1 MIFKYFL
8 LGNLVSLCMKIINS
22 VVVVGLYYGFL
33 TTFSI
38 GPSYL
43 FLLRARVMEE
53 EEGTEKLVSA
63 KTGFIMGQ
71 LMMFISIY
79 YAPLHLAL
87 DRPHTITVLV
97 LPYLLFHLFFEC
109 ELCILQ
115 YKNRK
120 RKSIRNLTIT
130 CVFLNNLIF
139 QLLNQFLL
147 PSSTLAR
154 LVNVYMFRSNNKMLF
169 VTSSFVGWLIG
180 HIFFMKWFGLV
191 LFWIRKIIPSRPK
204 KYIRFYG
211 DYALEKE
218 DLLAISLTLISIYYL
233 GRMPSPTITRR
244 VGKMRSEIPQ
254 RDENYLIWFEGG
266 IVNSLFDYKQWNRP
280 LRYIKNDN
288 FQRPVIDEMSQYF
301 FRIRPSYGK
310 QIITFTCPPS
320 LSTLWK
326 MIQRKFECYSPS
338 QIKKPPGLYRSLVYI
353 NREKR
358 RNLCNEFIN
367 RIKALGKGAP
377 ALDVL
382 EKRTRLYNQKNKQ
395 NYLPK
400 AYDPF
405 LSGPYRKKLRGIM
418 NSPGIYT
425 TKSWINRIHRLLV
438 ISFPELINTRDEDA
452 SITVKVLHKI
462 LVPDTDQYLRSDLRR
477 SKIIER
483 RRIRR
488 KVPRWS
494 YNLNTDSQDAEK
506 ENADEPTE
514 YYAVLL
520 RKYDRLVVYSDEDDQ
535 EINVNSDGE
544 LEEKIGEIALLDYPR
559 ERDPYRGLIK
569 GSMRAQRRKIP
580 ILRVYQPLFQS
591 PLFLGRIRGAAFT
604 SFVNIIELWKY
615 FFRNW
620 LGKDPKFEVSTSD
633 SEIEEE
639 ELVKS
644 ESIWLEEMEIEDD
657 DPLLE
662 RGKEFFDEMLYQGF
676 DDVVLG
682 LQGSRSLSLIAQ
694 SIFRK
699 YILLPSTIIVKN
711 IVRALF
717 FKTPEWDADWRDWK
731 KELHIYCTYNGVQ
744 ISDRELPRNWLMG
757 GIQIRV
763 LFPFYP
769 KPWRKS
775 KLRSDPMKEKKRNAD
790 WKNKRKGKTKDS
802 FYLTPW
808 GGAKEK
814 PFGPLKEQP
823 SFFKPIWKKLEKRM
837 RKELKKKSFSTLI
850 RSFLIKGFSFL
861 QEMPG
866 ILEEKIRWIQKI
878 TLFKKEKINEFTKEN
893 SSFLFPSELSKVHKP
908 HKNRKDS
915 RLSKKFRKKQ
925 AVQRSPAVRTN
936 FSRTQKNDIF
946 IRRMIVIREINNIAE
961 ELERRKMFLTPDRNS
976 SSPYETDWSD
986 KRSESQKHIWQILK
1000 GKSVRFIR
1008 KWECFVYSFIERI
1021 YVDIFLCTI
1030 NSFRIH
1036 AQPFFE
1042 SSKKTINK
1050 YIDNIEKNKEEISET
1065 NKNTIHFISTLKE
1078 SLFHITNISNEES
1091 EISRDLS
1098 SLSQAYVFYNLSQT
1112 QVINKYH
1119 LRSVLQDHGARL
1131 FFKDRIKEY
1140 LWTLGIL
1147 DAKSSSKR
1155 LPNSGMNEW
1164 KNWLR
1169 GHYQYNFSQ
1178 TRWSRLVSQKWR
1190 NKVRKRHM
1198 SQNKESKKNSYEKD
1212 QSIHCEKQKNYIM
1225 NSLPIQK
1232 YKFTKNYRYDLL
1244 SHKYIHYEDKKDSYS
1259 YISISDYLGDN
1270 DTDKNMGRKYLEWR
1284 TLLYFSRKNIGIKHR
1299 INRDTGTNIKK
1310 KTKTGTNNYQ
1320 IMDNKDLFSLTIH
1333 QERNPSNQKNFF
1345 DWMGMNEEML
1355 YRSISNQEI
1364 ETWFF
1369 SELVPLYD
1377 AYKSK
1382 PRIIPIKLL
1391 FLNNESFSEQEKR
1404 YLREFEEYLRKE
1416 KEAEKKE
1423 KEQSDQ
1429 KNLGSDP
1436 PNQQKDLFVDSAE
1449 SDIKNRRK
1457 QSQSKKDIS
1466 GPQLNLLMRKHLVSQ
1481 LNINSSLNL
1490 PEIMDIRTFSF
1501 LLKMMKYSNDVDI
1514 YSIEIGD
1521 IRMNFLA
1528 TLRRLTY
1535 PILDV
1540 PTFIKRGIIT
1550 IEPIRLFL
1558 KLDGQ
1563 SIMYQIIGISLVHK
1577 NKHQTNEICRE
1588 KKYDLLVPE
1597 NIPSTRRRRE
1607 LRIRICFNSASGR
1620 IVDRYPVLVDRY
1632 NMRDCVHFLGEDRH
1646 IDTDRKKLIQFKLFL
1661 WPNYRLEDLACM
1673 NRYWF
1678 DTNNGS
1684 RFSMSRIYMYPLQN

>member
-43 FLLRARVMEE
+43 FLLRARVLEE

-63 KTGFIMGQ
+63 TTGFIMGQ

-87 DRPHTITVLV
+87 NRPHTITVLV
-97 LPYLLFHLFFEC
+97 LPYLLFPLFFEH

-115 YKNRK
+115 YNLRK

-154 LVNVYMFRSNNKMLF
+154 LVNVYMFRCNNKMLF

-180 HIFFMKWFGLV
+180 YIFFMKWFGLV
-191 LFWIRKIIPSRPK
+191 LFWIRKITPSRPK
-204 KYIRFYG
+204 RYIRFYG
-211 DYALEKE
+211 DYTLDQE
-218 DLLAISLTLISIYYL
+218 DLLAITLTLISIYYL
-233 GRMPSPTITRR
+233 GRMPSPTITRK
-244 VGKMRSEIPQ
+244 VGKIRSEISKGY
-254 RDENYLIWFEGG
+254 ENYPIRFEDH

-288 FQRPVIDEMSQYF
+288 FKRPVIDEMSQYF
-301 FRIRPSYGK
+301 FRICPSYGK
-310 QIITFTCPPS
+310 RIITFTCSPS
-320 LSTLWK
+320 LSALWK
-326 MIQRKFECYSPS
+326 MIQRKFKCYSPS

-367 RIKALGKGAP
+367 RIKALGKGAL

-382 EKRTRLYNQKNKQ
+382 EKRTRLYNKKNKQ

-405 LSGPYRKKLRGIM
+405 LSGPYRKKIRGIED
-418 NSPGIYT
+418 SPGIYT
-425 TKSWINRIHRLLV
+425 TKAWMNRIHRLFV
-438 ISFPELINTRDEDA
+438 ISFPELINKRDEDG
-452 SITVKVLHKI
+452 SITVRVLYKI
-462 LVPDTDQYLRSDLRR
+462 LLPDIDRNLISDLRR
-477 SKIIER
+477 SRTIGK

-488 KVPRWS
+488 IVPRWL
-494 YNLNTDSQDAEK
+494 YNLNTDLQDAEK

-514 YYAVLL
+514 YYSVLL

-535 EINVNSDGE
+535 DININTDGE

-569 GSMRAQRRKIP
+569 GSMRAQRRKIA

-591 PLFLGRIRGAAFT
+591 PLFLGKIRGTFFI
-604 SFVNIIELWKY
+604 SFVNIIKLWKE

-620 LGKDPKFEVSTSD
+620 LGRDPKLEVSTSD

-639 ELVKS
+639 ELIKS
-644 ESIWLEEMEIEDD
+644 ESIWLEEVEIEDD
-657 DPLLE
+657 DPLME
-662 RGKEFFDEMLYQGF
+662 REKEFFDEMLYQGF

-682 LQGSRSLSLIAQ
+682 LQGSRSLSLLVQ

-699 YILLPSTIIVKN
+699 YILLPLMVIVKN
-711 IVRALF
+711 SVRVLF
-717 FKTPEWDADWRDWK
+717 FQTPEWDADWRDWK
-731 KELHIYCTYNGVQ
+731 KELHIYCTYNGVP

-757 GIQIRV
+757 GIQIKV

-775 KLRSDPMKEKKRNAD
+775 KLRSDPMKEKKRD
-790 WKNKRKGKTKDS
+790 WD
-802 FYLTPW
+802 
-808 GGAKEK
+808 
-814 PFGPLKEQP
+814 
-823 SFFKPIWKKLEKRM
+823 
-837 RKELKKKSFSTLI
+837 
-850 RSFLIKGFSFL
+850 
-861 QEMPG
+861 
-866 ILEEKIRWIQKI
+866 
-878 TLFKKEKINEFTKEN
+878 
-893 SSFLFPSELSKVHKP
+893 
-908 HKNRKDS
+908 
-915 RLSKKFRKKQ
+915 
-925 AVQRSPAVRTN
+925 
-936 FSRTQKNDIF
+936 
-946 IRRMIVIREINNIAE
+946 
-961 ELERRKMFLTPDRNS
+961 
-976 SSPYETDWSD
+976 D

-1008 KWECFVYSFIERI
+1008 KWECFVNSFIERI

-1036 AQPFFE
+1036 AQPFFVFE
-1042 SSKKTINK
+1042 SSKKMINK
-1050 YIDNIEKNKEEISET
+1050 YIENIEKNKEGIDET
-1065 NKNTIHFISTLKE
+1065 NQNTIYFISTLKE
-1078 SLFHITNISNEES
+1078 SLSNISNEKS

-1112 QVINKYH
+1112 QVINKYQ

-1147 DAKSSSKR
+1147 DAKSSSKS

-1190 NKVRKRHM
+1190 NKVRKRHT
-1198 SQNKESKKNSYEKD
+1198 SQNKESKKDSYEKD

-1225 NSLPIQK
+1225 NSLPIRK
-1232 YKFTKNYRYDLL
+1232 DKFTKNYRYDLL

-1259 YISISDYLGDN
+1259 YISISDYLGED

-1284 TLLYFSRKNIGIKHR
+1284 TILYLIRKNIGIKHR
-1299 INRDTGTNIKK
+1299 TNKDTGTNIKK
-1310 KTKTGTNNYQ
+1310 KTKTGANNYQ

-1355 YRSISNQEI
+1355 YRSISNQEM

-1369 SELVPLYD
+1369 SELVPLYG

-1382 PRIIPIKLL
+1382 PWIIPIKLL
-1391 FLNNESFSEQEKR
+1391 FLNNESFSETEKR
-1404 YLREFEEYLRKE
+1404 YLREFEEYLRE
-1416 KEAEKKE
+1416 LSNKKE
-1423 KEQSDQ
+1423 KEQPVQ

-1436 PNQQKDLFVDSAE
+1436 PNQQKDLLVDSAE

-1481 LNINSSLNL
+1481 LNINSWLNL

-1501 LLKMMKYSNDVDI
+1501 LLKMMKYSNDIGI

-1528 TLRRLTY
+1528 TVRRLTY

-1563 SIMYQIIGISLVHK
+1563 SIMYQIIGIFLVHK
-1577 NKHQTNEICRE
+1577 NKHQTNQRCRE

-1607 LRIRICFNSASGR
+1607 LRIRICFNSEIGR
-1620 IVDRYPVLVDRY
+1620 VVDRNPVLVDGY
-1632 NMRDCVHFLGEDRH
+1632 NIRNCVHFLDEDKH
-1646 IDTDRKKLIQFKLFL
+1646 IDTDRNKLVQFKWFL

-1684 RFSMSRIYMYPLQN
+1684 RFSMSRIHMYPLQN

>member
-43 FLLRARVMEE
+43 FLLRARVLEE

-63 KTGFIMGQ
+63 TTGFIMGQ

-87 DRPHTITVLV
+87 NRPHTITVLV
-97 LPYLLFHLFFEC
+97 LPYLLFPLFFEH

-115 YKNRK
+115 YNLRK

-154 LVNVYMFRSNNKMLF
+154 LVNVYMFRCNNKMLF

-191 LFWIRKIIPSRPK
+191 LFWIRKITPSRPK
-204 KYIRFYG
+204 KYIRFYE
-211 DYALEKE
+211 DYTLDQE
-218 DLLAISLTLISIYYL
+218 DLLAIILTLISIYYL
-233 GRMPSPTITRR
+233 GRIPSPTITRK
-244 VGKMRSEIPQ
+244 VGKIRSEISKW
-254 RDENYLIWFEGG
+254 DENYPIRFEDH

-288 FQRPVIDEMSQYF
+288 FKRPVIDEMSQYF
-301 FRIRPSYGK
+301 FRICPSYGK
-310 QIITFTCPPS
+310 QIMTFTCSPS

-326 MIQRKFECYSPS
+326 IIQRKFKCYSPS

-367 RIKALGKGAP
+367 RIKALGKGAL

-382 EKRTRLYNQKNKQ
+382 EKRTRLYKKKNKQ

-405 LSGPYRKKLRGIM
+405 LSGPYRKKIRGIED
-418 NSPGIYT
+418 SPGIYT
-425 TKSWINRIHRLLV
+425 TKAWMNRIHRLFV
-438 ISFPELINTRDEDA
+438 ISFPELINKRDEDA
-452 SITVKVLHKI
+452 SITVRVLYKI
-462 LVPDTDQYLRSDLRR
+462 LLPDIDRNLISDLRR
-477 SKIIER
+477 SRTIGK

-488 KVPRWS
+488 IVPRWL
-494 YNLNTDSQDAEK
+494 YNLNTDLQDAEK
-506 ENADEPTE
+506 ENADESTE
-514 YYAVLL
+514 HYSVLL
-520 RKYDRLVVYSDEDDQ
+520 RKYDRLVVYNDEDDQ
-535 EINVNSDGE
+535 DTNINPDGE
-544 LEEKIGEIALLDYPR
+544 LEEKIGEIALLDYRR

-569 GSMRAQRRKIP
+569 GSMRAQRRK
-580 ILRVYQPLFQS
+580 
-591 PLFLGRIRGAAFT
+591 
-604 SFVNIIELWKY
+604 
-615 FFRNW
+615 NW
-620 LGKDPKFEVSTSD
+620 L
-633 SEIEEE
+633 I
-639 ELVKS
+639 
-644 ESIWLEEMEIEDD
+644 
-657 DPLLE
+657 
-662 RGKEFFDEMLYQGF
+662 
-676 DDVVLG
+676 
-682 LQGSRSLSLIAQ
+682 
-694 SIFRK
+694 
-699 YILLPSTIIVKN
+699 
-711 IVRALF
+711 
-717 FKTPEWDADWRDWK
+717 
-731 KELHIYCTYNGVQ
+731 
-744 ISDRELPRNWLMG
+744 G
-757 GIQIRV
+757 GIQIKV

-775 KLRSDPMKEKKRNAD
+775 KLRSDPMKEKKRNVD

-837 RKELKKKSFSTLI
+837 RKEMKKKAFSALI
-850 RSFLIKGFSFL
+850 RSFFIKGFSFP

-866 ILEEKIRWIQKI
+866 ILEDKIRWIQKR
-878 TLFKKEKINEFTKEN
+878 TLFKKEKRKEFPKEN
-893 SSFLFPSELSKVHKP
+893 PSFLFPSGLSKVDKP
-908 HKNRKDS
+908 HKNGKDS
-915 RLSKKFRKKQ
+915 RLSKKFQKKR
-925 AVQRSPAVRTN
+925 AIRRSPAVRTN
-936 FSRTQKNDIF
+936 FSRTQIKKKDIF

-961 ELERRKMFLTPDRNS
+961 EIERRKMFLTPDRNI
-976 SSPYETDWSD
+976 SSPYETDWDD

-1000 GKSVRFIR
+1000 GKSVRFLR
-1008 KWECFVYSFIERI
+1008 KWKCFVNSFIERI

-1036 AQPFFE
+1036 AQPFFVFG
-1042 SSKKTINK
+1042 SSKKMTNK
-1050 YIDNIEKNKEEISET
+1050 YIENIEKNKEGIDET
-1065 NKNTIHFISTLKE
+1065 NQNTIYFISTLKE
-1078 SLFHITNISNEES
+1078 SFSNISNERS

-1112 QVINKYH
+1112 QVINKYQ

-1178 TRWSRLVSQKWR
+1178 TRWSRLVSQNWR
-1190 NKVRKRHM
+1190 NKVSKRHT
-1198 SQNKESKKNSYEKD
+1198 SQNKESKKDSYEKD

-1225 NSLPIQK
+1225 NSLPIRK
-1232 YKFTKNYRYDLL
+1232 EKFTKNSRYDLL

-1259 YISISDYLGDN
+1259 YISIGDYLGED

-1284 TLLYFSRKNIGIKHR
+1284 TILYFFRKNIGIKHR
-1299 INRDTGTNIKK
+1299 TNRDTGTNIKK
-1310 KTKTGTNNYQ
+1310 KTKTGANNYQ

-1345 DWMGMNEEML
+1345 DWMGMNKEML
-1355 YRSISNQEI
+1355 YRSISNQEM

-1369 SELVPLYD
+1369 SELVPLYG

-1382 PRIIPIKLL
+1382 PWIIPIKLL
-1391 FLNNESFSEQEKR
+1391 FLNNESFSETEKR
-1404 YLREFEEYLRKE
+1404 YFREFEEYLRE
-1416 KEAEKKE
+1416 LSNKKE
-1423 KEQSDQ
+1423 KEQPSQ

-1436 PNQQKDLFVDSAE
+1436 PNQQKDLLVDSAE

-1466 GPQLNLLMRKHLVSQ
+1466 GLQLNLLMRKHLVSQ
-1481 LNINSSLNL
+1481 LNINSWLNP

-1501 LLKMMKYSNDVDI
+1501 LLKTMKYSNDIGI

-1528 TLRRLTY
+1528 TVRRLTY

-1563 SIMYQIIGISLVHK
+1563 SIMYQIIGIFLVHK
-1577 NKHQTNEICRE
+1577 NKHQTNQRCRE

-1607 LRIRICFNSASGR
+1607 LRIRICFDSEIGR
-1620 IVDRYPVLVDRY
+1620 VVDRNPVLVDGY
-1632 NMRDCVHFLGEDRH
+1632 NIRNCVHFLDEDKH
-1646 IDTDRKKLIQFKLFL
+1646 IDTDRNKFDTDRNKLVQFKLFL

-1684 RFSMSRIYMYPLQN
+1684 RFSMSRIHMYPLQN

>member
-43 FLLRARVMEE
+43 FLLRARVLEE

-63 KTGFIMGQ
+63 TNGFIMGQ

-87 DRPHTITVLV
+87 NRPHTITVLV
-97 LPYLLFHLFFEC
+97 LPYLLFPLFFEH

-115 YKNRK
+115 YNLRK

-154 LVNVYMFRSNNKMLF
+154 LVNVYMFRCNNKMLF

-191 LFWIRKIIPSRPK
+191 LFWIRKMTPSRPK
-204 KYIRFYG
+204 KYIRFYE
-211 DYALEKE
+211 DYTLDQE
-218 DLLAISLTLISIYYL
+218 DLLAIILTLISIYYL
-233 GRMPSPTITRR
+233 GRMPSPTITRK
-244 VGKMRSEIPQ
+244 VGKIRSEISEWG
-254 RDENYLIWFEGG
+254 ENYPIRFEDH

-288 FQRPVIDEMSQYF
+288 FKRPVIDEMSQYF
-301 FRIRPSYGK
+301 FRICPSYGK
-310 QIITFTCPPS
+310 QIMTFTCSPS

-326 MIQRKFECYSPS
+326 MIQRKFKCYSPS

-367 RIKALGKGAP
+367 RIKALGKGAL

-382 EKRTRLYNQKNKQ
+382 EKRTRLYKKKNKQ

-405 LSGPYRKKLRGIM
+405 LSGPYRKKIRGIED
-418 NSPGIYT
+418 SPGIYT
-425 TKSWINRIHRLLV
+425 TKAWMNRIHRLFV
-438 ISFPELINTRDEDA
+438 ISFPELINKRDEDA
-452 SITVKVLHKI
+452 SITVRVLYKI
-462 LVPDTDQYLRSDLRR
+462 LLPDIDRNLISDLRR
-477 SKIIER
+477 SRTIGK

-488 KVPRWS
+488 IVPRWL
-494 YNLNTDSQDAEK
+494 YNLNTDLQDAEK
-506 ENADEPTE
+506 ENADESTE
-514 YYAVLL
+514 HYSVLL
-520 RKYDRLVVYSDEDDQ
+520 RKYDRLVVYNDEDDQ
-535 EINVNSDGE
+535 DTNINPDGE
-544 LEEKIGEIALLDYPR
+544 LEEKIGEIALLDYRR

-569 GSMRAQRRKIP
+569 GSMRAQRRKIA
-580 ILRVYQPLFQS
+580 ILRAYQPLFQS
-591 PLFLGRIRGAAFT
+591 PLFLGKRRGTFFL
-604 SFVNIIELWKY
+604 SFVNIIKFCKG

-620 LGKDPKFEVSTSD
+620 SGKDPKLEVSTSD

-639 ELVKS
+639 ELIKS
-644 ESIWLEEMEIEDD
+644 ESFWLEEMEIEDD
-657 DPLLE
+657 DPLME
-662 RGKEFFDEMLYQGF
+662 REKEFFDEMLYQGF

-682 LQGSRSLSLIAQ
+682 LQVSRSLGLLVQ

-699 YILLPSTIIVKN
+699 YILLPLTVIAKN
-711 IVRALF
+711 SVCVLF
-717 FKTPEWDADWRDWK
+717 FQTPEWDADWRDWK
-731 KELHIYCTYNGVQ
+731 KELHIYCTYNGVP
-744 ISDRELPRNWLMG
+744 ISDRELPRNWLIG
-757 GIQIRV
+757 GIQIKV

-790 WKNKRKGKTKDS
+790 WKSKRKGKTKDS

-837 RKELKKKSFSTLI
+837 RKEMKKKAFSALI
-850 RSFLIKGFSFL
+850 RSFLIKGFSFP
-861 QEMPG
+861 QEMRG
-866 ILEEKIRWIQKI
+866 ILEDKIRWIQKR
-878 TLFKKEKINEFTKEN
+878 TLFKKEKRKEFPKEN
-893 SSFLFPSELSKVHKP
+893 PSFLFPSGLSKVDKP
-908 HKNRKDS
+908 HQNRKDS
-915 RLSKKFRKKQ
+915 RLSKKFQKKR
-925 AVQRSPAVRTN
+925 AIRLSPAVRTN
-936 FSRTQKNDIF
+936 FSRTQIQKKDIF
-946 IRRMIVIREINNIAE
+946 IRRMMVIREINNIAE
-961 ELERRKMFLTPDRNS
+961 EIERRKMFRTPDRNI
-976 SSPYETDWSD
+976 SSPYETDWDD

-1008 KWECFVYSFIERI
+1008 KWKCFVNSFIERI

-1036 AQPFFE
+1036 AQPLFVFG
-1042 SSKKTINK
+1042 SSKKMTKK
-1050 YIDNIEKNKEEISET
+1050 YIENIEKNKEGIDET
-1065 NKNTIHFISTLKE
+1065 NRNTIYFTSTLKE
-1078 SLFHITNISNEES
+1078 SLSNISNEKS

-1112 QVINKYH
+1112 QVINKYQ
-1119 LRSVLQDHGARL
+1119 LRSVLQDHGARI

-1190 NKVRKRHM
+1190 NKVSKRHT
-1198 SQNKESKKNSYEKD
+1198 SQNKESKKDSYEKD

-1225 NSLPIQK
+1225 NSLPIRK
-1232 YKFTKNYRYDLL
+1232 DKFTKNSRYDLL
-1244 SHKYIHYEDKKDSYS
+1244 SHKYIHYENKKDSYS
-1259 YISISDYLGDN
+1259 YISISDYLGED

-1284 TLLYFSRKNIGIKHR
+1284 TILYFFRKNIGIKHR
-1299 INRDTGTNIKK
+1299 TNRDTGTNIKK
-1310 KTKTGTNNYQ
+1310 KTKTGANNYQ

-1333 QERNPSNQKNFF
+1333 QERNPSNQKSFF

-1355 YRSISNQEI
+1355 YRSISNQEM

-1369 SELVPLYD
+1369 SELVPLYG

-1382 PRIIPIKLL
+1382 PWVIPIKLL
-1391 FLNNESFSEQEKR
+1391 FLNNESFSETEKR
-1404 YLREFEEYLRKE
+1404 YFREFEEYLRE
-1416 KEAEKKE
+1416 LSNKKE
-1423 KEQSDQ
+1423 KEQPSQ

-1436 PNQQKDLFVDSAE
+1436 PNQQKDLLVDSAE

-1457 QSQSKKDIS
+1457 QSQSKNDIS
-1466 GPQLNLLMRKHLVSQ
+1466 GLQLNLLMRKHLVSQ
-1481 LNINSSLNL
+1481 LNINSWLNP

-1501 LLKMMKYSNDVDI
+1501 LLKTMKYSNDIGI

-1528 TLRRLTY
+1528 TVRRLTY

-1563 SIMYQIIGISLVHK
+1563 SIMYQIIGIFLVHK
-1577 NKHQTNEICRE
+1577 NKHQTNQRCRE

-1607 LRIRICFNSASGR
+1607 LRIRICFNSEIGR
-1620 IVDRYPVLVDRY
+1620 VVDRNPVLVDGY
-1632 NMRDCVHFLGEDRH
+1632 NIRNCVHFLDEDKH
-1646 IDTDRKKLIQFKLFL
+1646 IDTDRNKLVQFKLFL

-1684 RFSMSRIYMYPLQN
+1684 RFSMSRIHMYPLQN

>member
-43 FLLRARVMEE
+43 FLLRARVLEE

-63 KTGFIMGQ
+63 TTGFIMGQ

-87 DRPHTITVLV
+87 NRPHTITVLV
-97 LPYLLFHLFFEC
+97 LPYLLFPLFFEH

-115 YKNRK
+115 YNLRK

-154 LVNVYMFRSNNKMLF
+154 LVNVYMFRCNNRMLF

-180 HIFFMKWFGLV
+180 YIFFMKWFGLV
-191 LFWIRKIIPSRPK
+191 LFWIRKITPSRPK
-204 KYIRFYG
+204 RYIRFYG
-211 DYALEKE
+211 DYTLDQE
-218 DLLAISLTLISIYYL
+218 DLLAITLTLISIYYL
-233 GRMPSPTITRR
+233 GRMPSPTITRK
-244 VGKMRSEIPQ
+244 VGKIRSEISKGY
-254 RDENYLIWFEGG
+254 ENYPIRFEDH

-288 FQRPVIDEMSQYF
+288 FKRPVIDEMSQYF
-301 FRIRPSYGK
+301 FRICPSYGK
-310 QIITFTCPPS
+310 RIITFTCSPS
-320 LSTLWK
+320 LSALWK
-326 MIQRKFECYSPS
+326 MIQRKFKCYSPS

-367 RIKALGKGAP
+367 RIKALGKGAL

-382 EKRTRLYNQKNKQ
+382 EKRTRLYNKKNKQ

-405 LSGPYRKKLRGIM
+405 LSGPYRKKIRGIED
-418 NSPGIYT
+418 SPGIYT
-425 TKSWINRIHRLLV
+425 TKAWMNRIHRLFV
-438 ISFPELINTRDEDA
+438 ISFPELINKRDEDG
-452 SITVKVLHKI
+452 SITVRVLYKI
-462 LVPDTDQYLRSDLRR
+462 LLPDIDRNLISDLRR
-477 SKIIER
+477 SRTIGK

-488 KVPRWS
+488 IVPRWL
-494 YNLNTDSQDAEK
+494 YNLNTDLQDAEK

-514 YYAVLL
+514 YYSVLL

-535 EINVNSDGE
+535 DININTDGE

-569 GSMRAQRRKIP
+569 GSMRAQRRKIA

-591 PLFLGRIRGAAFT
+591 PLFLGKIRGTFFI
-604 SFVNIIELWKY
+604 SFVNIIKLWKE

-620 LGKDPKFEVSTSD
+620 LGRDPKLEVSTSD

-639 ELVKS
+639 ELIKS
-644 ESIWLEEMEIEDD
+644 ESIWLEEVEIEDD
-657 DPLLE
+657 DPLME
-662 RGKEFFDEMLYQGF
+662 REKEFFDEMLYQGF

-682 LQGSRSLSLIAQ
+682 LQGSRSLSLLVQ

-699 YILLPSTIIVKN
+699 YILLPLMVIVKN
-711 IVRALF
+711 SVRVLF
-717 FKTPEWDADWRDWK
+717 FQTPEWDADWRDWK
-731 KELHIYCTYNGVQ
+731 KELHIYCTYNGVP

-757 GIQIRV
+757 GIQIKV

-775 KLRSDPMKEKKRNAD
+775 KLRSDPMKEKKRD
-790 WKNKRKGKTKDS
+790 WD
-802 FYLTPW
+802 
-808 GGAKEK
+808 
-814 PFGPLKEQP
+814 
-823 SFFKPIWKKLEKRM
+823 
-837 RKELKKKSFSTLI
+837 
-850 RSFLIKGFSFL
+850 
-861 QEMPG
+861 
-866 ILEEKIRWIQKI
+866 
-878 TLFKKEKINEFTKEN
+878 
-893 SSFLFPSELSKVHKP
+893 
-908 HKNRKDS
+908 
-915 RLSKKFRKKQ
+915 
-925 AVQRSPAVRTN
+925 
-936 FSRTQKNDIF
+936 
-946 IRRMIVIREINNIAE
+946 
-961 ELERRKMFLTPDRNS
+961 
-976 SSPYETDWSD
+976 D

-1008 KWECFVYSFIERI
+1008 KWECFVNSFIERI

-1036 AQPFFE
+1036 AQPFFVFE
-1042 SSKKTINK
+1042 SSKKMINK
-1050 YIDNIEKNKEEISET
+1050 YIENIEKNKEGIDET
-1065 NKNTIHFISTLKE
+1065 NQNTIYFISTLKE
-1078 SLFHITNISNEES
+1078 SLSNISNEKS

-1112 QVINKYH
+1112 QVINKYQ

-1147 DAKSSSKR
+1147 DAKSSSKS

-1190 NKVRKRHM
+1190 NKVRKRHT
-1198 SQNKESKKNSYEKD
+1198 SQNKESKKDSYEKD

-1225 NSLPIQK
+1225 NSLPIRK
-1232 YKFTKNYRYDLL
+1232 DKFTKNYRYDLL

-1259 YISISDYLGDN
+1259 YISISDYLGED

-1284 TLLYFSRKNIGIKHR
+1284 TILYLIRKNIGIKHR
-1299 INRDTGTNIKK
+1299 TNKDTGTNIKK
-1310 KTKTGTNNYQ
+1310 KTKTGANNYQ

-1355 YRSISNQEI
+1355 YRSISNQEM

-1369 SELVPLYD
+1369 SELVPLYG

-1382 PRIIPIKLL
+1382 PWIIPIKLL
-1391 FLNNESFSEQEKR
+1391 FLNNESFSETEKR
-1404 YLREFEEYLRKE
+1404 YLREFEEYLRE
-1416 KEAEKKE
+1416 LSNKKE
-1423 KEQSDQ
+1423 KEQPVQ

-1436 PNQQKDLFVDSAE
+1436 PNQQKDLLVDSAE

-1481 LNINSSLNL
+1481 LNINSWLNL

-1501 LLKMMKYSNDVDI
+1501 LLKMMKYSNDIGI

-1528 TLRRLTY
+1528 TVRRLTY

-1563 SIMYQIIGISLVHK
+1563 SIMYQIIGIFLVHK
-1577 NKHQTNEICRE
+1577 NKHQTNQRCRE

-1607 LRIRICFNSASGR
+1607 LRIRICFNSEIGR
-1620 IVDRYPVLVDRY
+1620 VVDRNPVLVDGY
-1632 NMRDCVHFLGEDRH
+1632 NIRNCVHFLDEDKH
-1646 IDTDRKKLIQFKLFL
+1646 IDTDRNKLVQFKWFL

-1684 RFSMSRIYMYPLQN
+1684 RFSMSRIHMYPLQN

>member
-43 FLLRARVMEE
+43 FLLRARVLEE

-63 KTGFIMGQ
+63 TTGFIMGQ

-87 DRPHTITVLV
+87 NRPHTITVLV
-97 LPYLLFHLFFEC
+97 LPYLLFPLFFEH

-115 YKNRK
+115 YNLRK

-154 LVNVYMFRSNNKMLF
+154 LVNVYMFRCNNKMLF

-180 HIFFMKWFGLV
+180 YIFFMKWFGLV
-191 LFWIRKIIPSRPK
+191 LFWIRKITPSRPK
-204 KYIRFYG
+204 RYIRFYG
-211 DYALEKE
+211 DYTLDQE
-218 DLLAISLTLISIYYL
+218 DLLAITLTLISIYYL
-233 GRMPSPTITRR
+233 GRMPSPTITRK
-244 VGKMRSEIPQ
+244 VGKIRSEISKGY
-254 RDENYLIWFEGG
+254 ENYPIRFEDH

-288 FQRPVIDEMSQYF
+288 FKRPVIDEMSQYF
-301 FRIRPSYGK
+301 FRICPSYGK
-310 QIITFTCPPS
+310 QIMTFTCSPS
-320 LSTLWK
+320 LSALWK
-326 MIQRKFECYSPS
+326 MIQRKFKCYSPS

-367 RIKALGKGAP
+367 RIKALGKGAL

-382 EKRTRLYNQKNKQ
+382 EKRTRLYNKKNKQ

-405 LSGPYRKKLRGIM
+405 LSGPYRKKIRGIED
-418 NSPGIYT
+418 SPGIYT
-425 TKSWINRIHRLLV
+425 TKAWMNRIHRLFV
-438 ISFPELINTRDEDA
+438 ISFPELINKRDEDG
-452 SITVKVLHKI
+452 SITVRVLYKI
-462 LVPDTDQYLRSDLRR
+462 LLPDIDRNLISDLRR
-477 SKIIER
+477 SRTIGK

-488 KVPRWS
+488 IVPRWL
-494 YNLNTDSQDAEK
+494 YNLNTDLQDAEK

-514 YYAVLL
+514 YYSVLL

-535 EINVNSDGE
+535 DININTDGE
-544 LEEKIGEIALLDYPR
+544 LEEKIGEIALLDYSR

-569 GSMRAQRRKIP
+569 GSMRAQRRKIA

-591 PLFLGRIRGAAFT
+591 PLFLGKIRGTFFI
-604 SFVNIIELWKY
+604 SFVNIIKLWKE

-620 LGKDPKFEVSTSD
+620 LGRDPKLEVSTSD

-639 ELVKS
+639 ELIKS
-644 ESIWLEEMEIEDD
+644 ESIWLEEVEIEDD
-657 DPLLE
+657 DPLME
-662 RGKEFFDEMLYQGF
+662 REKEFFDEMLYQGF

-682 LQGSRSLSLIAQ
+682 LQGSRSLSLLVQ

-699 YILLPSTIIVKN
+699 YILLPLMVIVKN
-711 IVRALF
+711 SVRVLF
-717 FKTPEWDADWRDWK
+717 FQTPEWDADWRDWK
-731 KELHIYCTYNGVQ
+731 KELHIYCTYNGVP

-757 GIQIRV
+757 GIQIKV

-769 KPWRKS
+769 KPWHKS
-775 KLRSDPMKEKKRNAD
+775 KLRSDPMKEKKRD
-790 WKNKRKGKTKDS
+790 WD
-802 FYLTPW
+802 
-808 GGAKEK
+808 
-814 PFGPLKEQP
+814 
-823 SFFKPIWKKLEKRM
+823 
-837 RKELKKKSFSTLI
+837 
-850 RSFLIKGFSFL
+850 
-861 QEMPG
+861 
-866 ILEEKIRWIQKI
+866 
-878 TLFKKEKINEFTKEN
+878 
-893 SSFLFPSELSKVHKP
+893 
-908 HKNRKDS
+908 
-915 RLSKKFRKKQ
+915 
-925 AVQRSPAVRTN
+925 
-936 FSRTQKNDIF
+936 
-946 IRRMIVIREINNIAE
+946 
-961 ELERRKMFLTPDRNS
+961 
-976 SSPYETDWSD
+976 D

-1008 KWECFVYSFIERI
+1008 KWECFVNSFIERI

-1036 AQPFFE
+1036 AQPFFVFE
-1042 SSKKTINK
+1042 SSKKMINK
-1050 YIDNIEKNKEEISET
+1050 YIENIEKNKEGIDET
-1065 NKNTIHFISTLKE
+1065 NQNTIYFISTLKE
-1078 SLFHITNISNEES
+1078 SLSNISNEKS

-1112 QVINKYH
+1112 QVINKYQ

-1147 DAKSSSKR
+1147 DAKSSSKS

-1190 NKVRKRHM
+1190 NKVRKRHT
-1198 SQNKESKKNSYEKD
+1198 SQNKESKKDSYEKD

-1225 NSLPIQK
+1225 NSLPIRK
-1232 YKFTKNYRYDLL
+1232 DKFTKNYRYDLL
-1244 SHKYIHYEDKKDSYS
+1244 SHKYIHYEDKKDPYS
-1259 YISISDYLGDN
+1259 YISISDYLGED

-1284 TLLYFSRKNIGIKHR
+1284 TILYLIRKNIGIKHR
-1299 INRDTGTNIKK
+1299 TNKDTGTNIKK
-1310 KTKTGTNNYQ
+1310 KTKTGANNYQ

-1355 YRSISNQEI
+1355 YRSISNQEM

-1369 SELVPLYD
+1369 SELVPLYG

-1382 PRIIPIKLL
+1382 PWIIPIKLL
-1391 FLNNESFSEQEKR
+1391 FLNNESFSETEKR
-1404 YLREFEEYLRKE
+1404 YLREFEEYLRE
-1416 KEAEKKE
+1416 LSNKKE
-1423 KEQSDQ
+1423 KEQPVQ

-1436 PNQQKDLFVDSAE
+1436 PNQQKDLLVDSAE

-1481 LNINSSLNL
+1481 LNINSWLNL

-1501 LLKMMKYSNDVDI
+1501 LLKMMKYSNDIGI

-1528 TLRRLTY
+1528 TVRRLTY

-1563 SIMYQIIGISLVHK
+1563 SIMYQIIGIFLVHK
-1577 NKHQTNEICRE
+1577 NKHQTNQRCRE

-1607 LRIRICFNSASGR
+1607 LRIRICFNSEIGR
-1620 IVDRYPVLVDRY
+1620 VVDRNPVLVDGY
-1632 NMRDCVHFLGEDRH
+1632 NIRNCVHFLDEDKH
-1646 IDTDRKKLIQFKLFL
+1646 IDTDRNKLVQFKLFL

-1684 RFSMSRIYMYPLQN
+1684 RFSMSRIHMYPLQN

>member
-43 FLLRARVMEE
+43 FLLRARVLEE

-63 KTGFIMGQ
+63 TTGFIMGQ

-79 YAPLHLAL
+79 YAPLHLVL
-87 DRPHTITVLV
+87 NRPHTITVLV
-97 LPYLLFHLFFEC
+97 LPYLLFPLFFEH

-115 YKNRK
+115 YNLRK

-154 LVNVYMFRSNNKMLF
+154 LVNVYMFRCNNKILF

-180 HIFFMKWFGLV
+180 YIFFMKWFGLV
-191 LFWIRKIIPSRPK
+191 LFWIRKITPSRPK
-204 KYIRFYG
+204 RYIRFYG
-211 DYALEKE
+211 DYTLDQE
-218 DLLAISLTLISIYYL
+218 DLLAITLTLISIYYL
-233 GRMPSPTITRR
+233 GRMPSPTITRK
-244 VGKMRSEIPQ
+244 VGKIRSEIFKGY
-254 RDENYLIWFEGG
+254 ENYPIRFEDH

-288 FQRPVIDEMSQYF
+288 FKRPVIDEMSQYF
-301 FRIRPSYGK
+301 FRICPSYGK
-310 QIITFTCPPS
+310 RIITFTCSPS
-320 LSTLWK
+320 LSALWK
-326 MIQRKFECYSPS
+326 MIQRKFKCYSPS

-367 RIKALGKGAP
+367 RIKALGKGAL

-382 EKRTRLYNQKNKQ
+382 EKRTRLYNKKNKQ

-405 LSGPYRKKLRGIM
+405 LSGPYRKKIRGIED
-418 NSPGIYT
+418 SPGIYT
-425 TKSWINRIHRLLV
+425 TKAWMNRIHRLFV
-438 ISFPELINTRDEDA
+438 ISFPELINKRDEDG
-452 SITVKVLHKI
+452 SITVRVLYKI
-462 LVPDTDQYLRSDLRR
+462 LLPDIDRNLISDLRR
-477 SKIIER
+477 SRTIGK

-488 KVPRWS
+488 IVPRWL
-494 YNLNTDSQDAEK
+494 YNLNTDLQDVEK

-514 YYAVLL
+514 YYSVLL

-535 EINVNSDGE
+535 DININTDGE

-569 GSMRAQRRKIP
+569 GSMRAQRRKIA

-591 PLFLGRIRGAAFT
+591 PLFLGKIRGTFFI
-604 SFVNIIELWKY
+604 SFVNIIKLWKE

-620 LGKDPKFEVSTSD
+620 LGRDPKLEVSTSD

-639 ELVKS
+639 ELIKS
-644 ESIWLEEMEIEDD
+644 ESIWLEEVEIEDD
-657 DPLLE
+657 DPLME
-662 RGKEFFDEMLYQGF
+662 REKEFFDEMLYQGF

-682 LQGSRSLSLIAQ
+682 LQGSRSLSLLVQ

-699 YILLPSTIIVKN
+699 YILLPLTVIVKN
-711 IVRALF
+711 SVRVLF
-717 FKTPEWDADWRDWK
+717 FQTPEWDADWRDWK
-731 KELHIYCTYNGVQ
+731 KELHIYCTYNGVP

-757 GIQIRV
+757 GIQIKV

-775 KLRSDPMKEKKRNAD
+775 KLRSDPMKEKKRD
-790 WKNKRKGKTKDS
+790 WD
-802 FYLTPW
+802 
-808 GGAKEK
+808 
-814 PFGPLKEQP
+814 
-823 SFFKPIWKKLEKRM
+823 
-837 RKELKKKSFSTLI
+837 
-850 RSFLIKGFSFL
+850 
-861 QEMPG
+861 
-866 ILEEKIRWIQKI
+866 
-878 TLFKKEKINEFTKEN
+878 
-893 SSFLFPSELSKVHKP
+893 
-908 HKNRKDS
+908 
-915 RLSKKFRKKQ
+915 
-925 AVQRSPAVRTN
+925 
-936 FSRTQKNDIF
+936 
-946 IRRMIVIREINNIAE
+946 
-961 ELERRKMFLTPDRNS
+961 
-976 SSPYETDWSD
+976 D

-1008 KWECFVYSFIERI
+1008 KWECFVNSFIERI

-1036 AQPFFE
+1036 AQPFFVFE
-1042 SSKKTINK
+1042 SSKKMINK
-1050 YIDNIEKNKEEISET
+1050 YIENIEKNKEGIDET
-1065 NKNTIHFISTLKE
+1065 NQNTIYFISTLKE
-1078 SLFHITNISNEES
+1078 SLSNISNEKS

-1112 QVINKYH
+1112 QVINKYQ

-1147 DAKSSSKR
+1147 DAKSSSKS

-1190 NKVRKRHM
+1190 NKVRKRHT
-1198 SQNKESKKNSYEKD
+1198 SQNKESKKDSYEKD
-1212 QSIHCEKQKNYIM
+1212 HCEKQKNYIM
-1225 NSLPIQK
+1225 NSLPIRK
-1232 YKFTKNYRYDLL
+1232 DKFTKNYRYDLL

-1259 YISISDYLGDN
+1259 CISISDYLGED

-1284 TLLYFSRKNIGIKHR
+1284 TILYLIRKNIGIKHR
-1299 INRDTGTNIKK
+1299 TNKDTGTNIKK
-1310 KTKTGTNNYQ
+1310 KTKTGANNYQ

-1333 QERNPSNQKNFF
+1333 QERNPSNQKSFF

-1355 YRSISNQEI
+1355 YRSISNQEM

-1369 SELVPLYD
+1369 SELVPLYG

-1382 PRIIPIKLL
+1382 PWIIPIKLL
-1391 FLNNESFSEQEKR
+1391 FLNNESFSETEKR
-1404 YLREFEEYLRKE
+1404 YLREFEEYLRE
-1416 KEAEKKE
+1416 LSNKKE
-1423 KEQSDQ
+1423 KEQPVQ

-1436 PNQQKDLFVDSAE
+1436 PNQQKDLLVDSAE

-1481 LNINSSLNL
+1481 LNINSWLNL

-1501 LLKMMKYSNDVDI
+1501 LLKMMKYSNDIGI

-1528 TLRRLTY
+1528 TVRRLTY

-1563 SIMYQIIGISLVHK
+1563 SIMYQIIGIFLVHK
-1577 NKHQTNEICRE
+1577 NKHQTNQRCRE

-1607 LRIRICFNSASGR
+1607 LRIRICFNSEIGR
-1620 IVDRYPVLVDRY
+1620 VVDRNPVLVDGY
-1632 NMRDCVHFLGEDRH
+1632 NIRNCVHFLDEDKH
-1646 IDTDRKKLIQFKLFL
+1646 IDTDRNKLVQFKWFL

-1684 RFSMSRIYMYPLQN
+1684 RFSMSRIHMYPLQN

>member
-43 FLLRARVMEE
+43 FLLRARVLEE

-63 KTGFIMGQ
+63 TTGFIMGQ

-97 LPYLLFHLFFEC
+97 LPYLLFHFLFEN
-109 ELCILQ
+109 ELCTFQ
-115 YKNRK
+115 YTFRK

-130 CVFLNNLIF
+130 CVFLNNLIS

-154 LVNVYMFRSNNKMLF
+154 LVNVCMFRCNNKMLF

-191 LFWIRKIIPSRPK
+191 LFWIRKITPSRPK

-211 DYALEKE
+211 DYALDKE
-218 DLLAISLTLISIYYL
+218 DILAIILTLISIYYL
-233 GRMPSPTITRR
+233 GRIPSPTITRK
-244 VGKMRSEIPQ
+244 VGKIRSEISKW
-254 RDENYLIWFEGG
+254 DENYLISFEDH

-288 FQRPVIDEMSQYF
+288 FKRPVIDEMSQYF
-301 FRIRPSYGK
+301 FRICPSYGK
-310 QIITFTCPPS
+310 QIITFTCSPG

-326 MIQRKFECYSPS
+326 MIQRKFKCYSPS
-338 QIKKPPGLYRSLVYI
+338 QRKKPQGLYRSLVYI

-358 RNLCNEFIN
+358 HNLCNEFIN
-367 RIKALGKGAP
+367 RIKALGKGAL

-382 EKRTRLYNQKNKQ
+382 EKRTRLYNKKNKQ

-405 LSGPYRKKLRGIM
+405 LSGPYRI
-418 NSPGIYT
+418 
-425 TKSWINRIHRLLV
+425 
-438 ISFPELINTRDEDA
+438 
-452 SITVKVLHKI
+452 
-462 LVPDTDQYLRSDLRR
+462 
-477 SKIIER
+477 
-483 RRIRR
+483 
-488 KVPRWS
+488 
-494 YNLNTDSQDAEK
+494 
-506 ENADEPTE
+506 
-514 YYAVLL
+514 
-520 RKYDRLVVYSDEDDQ
+520 
-535 EINVNSDGE
+535 
-544 LEEKIGEIALLDYPR
+544 
-559 ERDPYRGLIK
+559 IK

-580 ILRVYQPLFQS
+580 ILRAYQPLFQS
-591 PLFLGRIRGAAFT
+591 PLFLGRIRGTFFI
-604 SFVNIIELWKY
+604 SFVNIIKLWKY

-633 SEIEEE
+633 FEIEEE
-639 ELVKS
+639 ELIKS

-657 DPLLE
+657 DDDPLME
-662 RGKEFFDEMLYQGF
+662 REKEFFEEMLYQGF

-682 LQGSRSLSLIAQ
+682 LQGSRSLSLLVQ

-699 YILLPSTIIVKN
+699 YILLPLTVIVKN
-711 IVRALF
+711 SVRALLF
-717 FKTPEWDADWRDWK
+717 QTPEWDADWRDWN
-731 KELHIYCTYNGVQ
+731 KELHIYCTYNGVP
-744 ISDRELPRNWLMG
+744 ISDRELPSNWLMG
-757 GIQIRV
+757 GIQIKV
-763 LFPFYP
+763 IFPFYP

-837 RKELKKKSFSTLI
+837 RKELKKKTFSALI

-866 ILEEKIRWIQKI
+866 ILEDKIIWIQKI
-878 TLFKKEKINEFTKEN
+878 TLFKKEKIKEFPKEN
-893 SSFLFPSELSKVHKP
+893 PSFLFPSGLSKVYKP

-915 RLSKKFRKKQ
+915 RLSKKFQKKQ
-925 AVQRSPAVRTN
+925 AIRRSPAVRTN
-936 FSRTQKNDIF
+936 FSRTQMKKKDIF
-946 IRRMIVIREINNIAE
+946 VKRMIVIREINNIAE
-961 ELERRKMFLTPDRNS
+961 EIERRKIFLTPDRNI
-976 SSPYETDWSD
+976 SSPYETDWDD
-986 KRSESQKHIWQILK
+986 KRSESQKHFWRILR

-1008 KWECFVYSFIERI
+1008 KWECFVNSFIERI

-1030 NSFRIH
+1030 NSLRIH
-1036 AQPFFE
+1036 AQPFFVFE
-1042 SSKKTINK
+1042 SSKKMINK
-1050 YIDNIEKNKEEISET
+1050 YIENENIEKNKEGIDET
-1065 NKNTIHFISTLKE
+1065 NKNTIYFISTLKE
-1078 SLFHITNISNEES
+1078 LLSNISNEKS

-1190 NKVRKRHM
+1190 NKVRKRHT
-1198 SQNKESKKNSYEKD
+1198 SQNKESKKDSYEKD

-1225 NSLPIQK
+1225 NSLPD
-1232 YKFTKNYRYDLL
+1232 KFTKNYRYDLL

-1259 YISISDYLGDN
+1259 YISISDYLGED

-1284 TLLYFSRKNIGIKHR
+1284 TILCFIRKNIGIKHR
-1299 INRDTGTNIKK
+1299 TNRDTGTNIKK

-1355 YRSISNQEI
+1355 YRSISNQEM

-1369 SELVPLYD
+1369 SELVPLYG

-1382 PRIIPIKLL
+1382 PWIIPIKLL
-1391 FLNNESFSEQEKR
+1391 FLNNESFSEKEKR
-1404 YLREFEEYLRKE
+1404 YLREFEEYLRELSK
-1416 KEAEKKE
+1416 KKE
-1423 KEQSDQ
+1423 KEQPGQ

-1436 PNQQKDLFVDSAE
+1436 PNQQKDLLVDSAE
-1449 SDIKNRRK
+1449 SDIKNGRK

-1466 GPQLNLLMRKHLVSQ
+1466 EPQLNLLMKKHLASQ
-1481 LNINSSLNL
+1481 LNINSWLNL
-1490 PEIMDIRTFSF
+1490 PEIMDIRTVSF
-1501 LLKMMKYSNDVDI
+1501 LLKMMKYSNDIGI

-1528 TLRRLTY
+1528 TVRRLTY

-1563 SIMYQIIGISLVHK
+1563 SIMYQTIGIFLVHK
-1577 NKHQTNEICRE
+1577 NKHQTNQRCRE
-1588 KKYDLLVPE
+1588 IKYDLLVPE

-1607 LRIRICFNSASGR
+1607 LRIRICFNSEIGR
-1620 IVDRYPVLVDRY
+1620 VVDRNPVLVDGY
-1632 NMRDCVHFLGEDRH
+1632 NIRNCVHFLDEDKH
-1646 IDTDRKKLIQFKLFL
+1646 IDTDRNKLVQFKLFL

-1678 DTNNGS
+1678 DTYNGS
-1684 RFSMSRIYMYPLQN
+1684 RFSMSRIHMYPLQN